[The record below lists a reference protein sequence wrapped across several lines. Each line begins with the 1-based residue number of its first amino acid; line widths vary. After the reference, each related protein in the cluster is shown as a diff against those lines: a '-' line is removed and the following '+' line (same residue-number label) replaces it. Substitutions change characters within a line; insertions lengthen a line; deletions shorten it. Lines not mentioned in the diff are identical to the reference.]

1 MSQAKVDRYK
11 EEKRNRKKEVQKTK
25 RQRRLAKIIVPV
37 VAIAIVAW
45 IAYSGVSFY
54 QAQKPVTEF
63 SVDLSAINDYLGRL

>member
-63 SVDLSAINDYLGRL
+63 SVDLSAINDYLGGL